1 MMNGGN
7 GQRGGGEKKRQKA
20 KGKKQKAKSKRQ
32 KAKGKRQKAKIA
44 KQAEVEGESG
54 ERQRVEGGS
63 YRYKLFMQSQS
74 DEVFSL
80 LSPLPYETQCHGVS
94 LMKAP

>member
-1 MMNGGN
+1 
-7 GQRGGGEKKRQKA
+7 
-20 KGKKQKAKSKRQ
+20 
-32 KAKGKRQKAKIA
+32 
-44 KQAEVEGESG
+44 
-54 ERQRVEGGS
+54 VEGGS